1 MSSRRARRDDATAR
15 GRARVSLR
23 RGMHRR
29 RASTCRIVV
38 PTPDDEGEGTT
49 VRGGDDGGDVASG
62 ATDGG
67 DGVAAGAT
75 TTGREDMC
83 VRFDSIR
90 FDSMDCDSTVVART
104 RSMRG

>member
-1 MSSRRARRDDATAR
+1 MSSRGRVLASSFRAR

-49 VRGGDDGGDVASG
+49 TRGGDDGGDVASG

-90 FDSMDCDSTVVART
+90 WIAIR
-104 RSMRG
+104 RSSRERDR